1 MDIEIRTIPP
11 TESPLQSASATQAG
25 PVVEQRLATAA
36 PSTQSVIETVL
47 EEVDKEG
54 ATDLLRPPVASE
66 KRKEAA
72 QQSPPVSPASTPP
85 PPSEVRSRKR
95 KLGASM
101 ASSPQQEPTPAKK
114 AQRGRPRKMAPT
126 VQKKEAEEAEADV
139 DDPDWEA
146 DPEDLTELI
155 VPDSS
160 EVSLE
165 HGRFL

>member
-11 TESPLQSASATQAG
+11 TESPLQSASATQSG

-36 PSTQSVIETVL
+36 PSTQSVIETVI

-54 ATDLLRPPVASE
+54 TTE

-72 QQSPPVSPASTPP
+72 QQSPPVSPAST

>member
-11 TESPLQSASATQAG
+11 TESPLQSASATQSG

-36 PSTQSVIETVL
+36 PSTQSVIETVI

-126 VQKKEAEEAEADV
+126 VQKKEAEEAETDV

-160 EVSLE
+160 EVSL
-165 HGRFL
+165 

>member
-11 TESPLQSASATQAG
+11 TESPLQSASATQSG

-36 PSTQSVIETVL
+36 PSTQSVIETVI

-54 ATDLLRPPVASE
+54 TTE

-160 EVSLE
+160 EVSL
-165 HGRFL
+165 